1 MADLDLNM
9 CSAVFPTQL
18 GEANY
23 QLESRLADST
33 RELQS
38 KTLTAGAMGMRS
50 EMFDGARG
58 AETLSAHSLTTQ
70 FCASALPPATFG
82 CAPEPKSSDRS
93 VPQDIS

>member
-1 MADLDLNM
+1 MFKADRPHVQYGQLQGTVAVTSQMADRDLNI

-38 KTLTAGAMGMRS
+38 KTLTAGVMGMRS
-50 EMFDGARG
+50 EMLG
-58 AETLSAHSLTTQ
+58 LVQQH
-70 FCASALPPATFG
+70 
-82 CAPEPKSSDRS
+82 
-93 VPQDIS
+93 I